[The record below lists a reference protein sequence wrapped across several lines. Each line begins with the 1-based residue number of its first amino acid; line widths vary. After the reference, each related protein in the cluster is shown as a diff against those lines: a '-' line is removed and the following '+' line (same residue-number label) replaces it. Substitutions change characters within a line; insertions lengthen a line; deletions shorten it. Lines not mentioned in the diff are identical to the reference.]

1 MLAAVLQFGNTF
13 QLTSDTTEWELLK
26 SDLNQCLQFNNDLKL
41 IPSIPDRAAYREAIL
56 GGNIDEYKDSC
67 QVKALAIFKRNL
79 EKLLDSF
86 TKDSKKIDQLKRIGK
101 HWVNLRKNIAKN
113 AKSSNTL
120 ILVISAL
127 DFMCPMLVELTEADN
142 LAEMFQWYQVSF

>member
-41 IPSIPDRAAYREAIL
+41 IPSIPYRAAYREAIL
-56 GGNIDEYKDSC
+56 RGNIDEYKDSC

-86 TKDSKKIDQLKRIGK
+86 TKDSDKIDQLKRIGI
-101 HWVNLRKNIAKN
+101 NLRKNIAKKCKIIQYLNFSDFGTGLYVSN
-113 AKSSNTL
+113 AG
-120 ILVISAL
+120 
-127 DFMCPMLVELTEADN
+127 
-142 LAEMFQWYQVSF
+142 

>member
-13 QLTSDTTEWELLK
+13 QLTSDTTTEWELLK
-26 SDLNQCLQFNNDLKL
+26 SDLNQSLQFNNDLKL

-56 GGNIDEYKDSC
+56 RGNIDEYKDSC

-86 TKDSKKIDQLKRIGK
+86 TKDSEKIDQLKRIGK
-101 HWVNLRKNIAKN
+101 LKKIYRKKCKIIQYLNFSDFGIGLYVSN
-113 AKSSNTL
+113 AG
-120 ILVISAL
+120 
-127 DFMCPMLVELTEADN
+127 
-142 LAEMFQWYQVSF
+142 

>member
-13 QLTSDTTEWELLK
+13 QLTSDTTTEWELLK
-26 SDLNQCLQFNNDLKL
+26 SDLNQSLQFNNDLKL

-56 GGNIDEYKDSC
+56 RGNIDEYKDSC

-86 TKDSKKIDQLKRIGK
+86 TKDSEKIDQLKRIGK
-101 HWVNLRKNIAKN
+101 LKKKYCKKCKIIQYLNFSDFGIGLYVSN
-113 AKSSNTL
+113 AG
-120 ILVISAL
+120 
-127 DFMCPMLVELTEADN
+127 
-142 LAEMFQWYQVSF
+142 